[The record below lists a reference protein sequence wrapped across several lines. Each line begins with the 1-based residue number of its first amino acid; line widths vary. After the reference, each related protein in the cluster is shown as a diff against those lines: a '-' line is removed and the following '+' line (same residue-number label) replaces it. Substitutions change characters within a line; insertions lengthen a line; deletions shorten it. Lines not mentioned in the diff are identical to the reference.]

1 MTKTAATRDGYGEA
15 LLELA
20 SNPKVVVLEAD
31 LGKSTKSLH
40 FRKAHP
46 ERTVSCGIGEQNMLL
61 VGAGLAASGY
71 IPFASTFAIFT
82 ERAFEQM
89 RNGVARPNLAVHVC
103 GSHGGTH
110 TGTDGSSAQSIEDLA
125 IYRTL
130 PNVVVMH
137 PSDAV
142 STKELTIQLASLGS
156 PSYMRTARNKTPVLY
171 EGREDKIK
179 IGKGVVLR
187 DGTDVAIVACGVMVS
202 EALKAAETLE
212 AKGIQASVVDM
223 HTLKP
228 LDGALIDSLV
238 ASCGALVTAEDHS
251 VIGGLGGAVAEHLTA
266 NTYAPLERVGVQD
279 RFGESGQSDEML
291 ELMQIS
297 APYIV
302 EAAKRAMGRR
312 PDDERDAAGEGS

>member
-1 MTKTAATRDGYGEA
+1 MSRMAATRDGYGQA

-20 SNPKVVVLEAD
+20 ENDRVVVLEAD

-46 ERTVSCGIGEQNMLL
+46 ERTISCRIGEQNMLL
-61 VGAGLAASGY
+61 VAAGMASSGY

-130 PNVVVMH
+130 PNVTVLH
-137 PSDAV
+137 PCDDV
-142 STKELTIQLASLGS
+142 STRLLTKQLADSNS

-171 EGREDKIK
+171 DDVDPSTIQ
-179 IGKGVVLR
+179 IGKGIELR
-187 DGTDVAIVACGVMVS
+187 EGADVAIIACGVLVS
-202 EALKAAETLE
+202 EALKAADALSEQ
-212 AKGIQASVVDM
+212 GVQATVIDM
-223 HTLKP
+223 HTIKP
-228 LDGALIDSLV
+228 LDTQLV
-238 ASCGALVTAEDHS
+238 DRVAERCGAIVTAEDHS
-251 VIGGLGGAVAEHLTA
+251 VIGGLGGAVAEHLSASSCT
-266 NTYAPLERVGVQD
+266 PLERVGVND
-279 RFGESGQSDEML
+279 RFGESGQANEML
-291 ELMQIS
+291 ELMELS
-297 APYIV
+297 APHIV
-302 EAAKRAMGRR
+302 KAAQRAMNRK
-312 PDDERDAAGEGS
+312 

>member
-1 MTKTAATRDGYGEA
+1 MTRMAATRDGYGQA

-20 SNPKVVVLEAD
+20 ENDKIVVLEAD

-46 ERTVSCGIGEQNMLL
+46 ERTISCGIGEQNMLL
-61 VGAGLAASGY
+61 VAAGMASSGY

-130 PNVVVMH
+130 PNVTVLH
-137 PSDAV
+137 PCDDV
-142 STKELTIQLASLGS
+142 STRLLTKQLADSDS

-171 EGREDKIK
+171 DDVDPSTIQ
-179 IGKGVVLR
+179 IGKGIELR
-187 DGTDVAIVACGVMVS
+187 DGADVAIIACGVLVS
-202 EALKAAETLE
+202 EALKAADALSEQ
-212 AKGIQASVVDM
+212 GVQATVIDM
-223 HTLKP
+223 HTIKP
-228 LDGALIDSLV
+228 LDTQLV
-238 ASCGALVTAEDHS
+238 DRVAERCGAIVTAEDHS
-251 VIGGLGGAVAEHLTA
+251 VIGGLGGAVAEHLSTSSC
-266 NTYAPLERVGVQD
+266 TPLERVGVND
-279 RFGESGQSDEML
+279 RFGESGQADEML
-291 ELMQIS
+291 ELMELS
-297 APYIV
+297 APHIV
-302 EAAKRAMGRR
+302 KAAQRAMTRK
-312 PDDERDAAGEGS
+312 